1 MSVNKKHNARCS
13 CCNKFVTWNDLLD
26 DGLCVACERRISH
39 LTEERTRLLTRM
51 VYTAILV
58 AFAGLALCLFLLITC
73 DKVNAE
79 TVFREEYFVTGT
91 NIETGERVVGWVD
104 GVLGESEVQGTVWD
118 RTGQYVVVG
127 VANGKGSF
135 ELRSLCCTYAVVVAD
150 EVMENKITNRKQ
162 WQGIWK

>member
-1 MSVNKKHNARCS
+1 MSAKIKHNARCS

-26 DGLCVACERRISH
+26 DGLCVACERHISH
-39 LTEERTRLLTRM
+39 LTEERTKLLTRM

-58 AFAGLALCLFLLITC
+58 AFAGLALCLFLLVTC
-73 DKVNAE
+73 DKVSAE
-79 TVFREEYFVTGT
+79 TMFREEYFVTGT
-91 NIETGERVVGWVD
+91 NIETGERVVGWID

-135 ELRSLCCTYAVVVAD
+135 KLRSLCCEYDVVVAD
-150 EVMENKITNRKQ
+150 EVSASKLQNRKL
-162 WQGIWK
+162 GEKK

>member
-39 LTEERTRLLTRM
+39 LTEERTRVLTRI
-51 VYTAILV
+51 VYTAILA
-58 AFAGLALCLFLLITC
+58 AFAGLALCLFLLVTC
-73 DKVNAE
+73 DKVDAE
-79 TVFREEYFVTGT
+79 TMFREEYFVTGT
-91 NIETGERVVGWVD
+91 NTETGERVVGWVD

-118 RTGQYVVVG
+118 RTGQYVVIG

-135 ELRSLCCTYAVVVAD
+135 ELRSLCCKYDVVVAD
-150 EVMENKITNRKQ
+150 EVSASKLQNRKAME
-162 WQGIWK
+162 KK